1 MRFELFIADRYL
13 RSKKRTGFI
22 SLITWISVGGVAL
35 GTAVLIVVLS
45 VMNGF
50 EHEVRARIVGTNAAL
65 ILLRYDRDTFP
76 AADSVAARVA
86 EVPDVVAVAPFVYGK
101 GLIQAGNRADGVIVK
116 GVDLARERQVTTIA
130 ENVSPP
136 VDSLT
141 VPAGQPPAIVLGRNV
156 AERLRASVGDD
167 LILASPFN
175 NTATPLGLVPR
186 LRKFRVA
193 GIFASGLYEYDSSLA
208 FIGLPQAQAFFG
220 LGSDVTGIE
229 VRIRDQFAAARMEEH
244 VLAALGGYPYRI
256 NTWIDLNE
264 NLFLWM
270 KIEKLGMSVILLLIV
285 LIAAFNI
292 VGVLVMVVME
302 NKREIGILKSMGA
315 TDASIMGIFMATGA
329 EIGALGIGCGL
340 VLGLAGTALLDRYPL
355 NLPGDVYFL
364 NSLPVLLEWT
374 DVLTVGLVVYALCWI
389 ATLYPSWKAAR
400 LDPVLAIREV

>member
-22 SLITWISVGGVAL
+22 SLITWISVAGVAL

-50 EHEVRARIVGTNAAL
+50 EQQVRARIVGTNAAL
-65 ILLRYDRDTFP
+65 ILLRYDQDTFP
-76 AADSVAARVA
+76 AADSVAAVVA
-86 EVPDVVAVAPFVYGK
+86 GVPDVTAAAPFVYGK
-101 GLIQAGNRADGVIVK
+101 GLVQAGNRADGVIVK
-116 GVDLARERQVTTIA
+116 GVDLAREREVTTIA
-130 ENVSPP
+130 ENVAPP
-136 VDSLT
+136 VESLQ
-141 VPAGQPPAIVLGRNV
+141 VPPGQPPAIVLGRNV

-167 LILASPFN
+167 VILASPFN

-193 GIFASGLYEYDSSLA
+193 GIFTSGLYEYDSSLA
-208 FIGLPQAQAFFG
+208 FIGLRQAQAFFG
-220 LGSDVTGIE
+220 LGSNVTGIE
-229 VRIRDQFAAARMEEH
+229 VRIRDQFAADRMKNH

-329 EIGALGIGCGL
+329 EIGALGIGLGL

-374 DVLTVGLVVYALCWI
+374 DVLAVGLVVYALCWI

-400 LDPVLAIREV
+400 LDPVLAIREI